1 METLTSSFQG
11 TLFYSILALIT
22 SSLLLVTSIHQLR
35 ALHKLKKRNDLTRIN
50 TAIEKTKKALRC
62 ARWSAVEIAVL
73 ATHAGMT
80 LHDIEQEYVRDASAR
95 QEVLTSVLGSGKSN
109 FVKKFVQ
116 NYPSRFLRSGYK
128 LERLFMKAAEE
139 KNNPTTINRSE

>member
-1 METLTSSFQG
+1 G

-35 ALHKLKKRNDLTRIN
+35 ALHRLKKRNDLARIN

-95 QEVLTSVLGSGKSN
+95 QEVLTYVSD
-109 FVKKFVQ
+109 F
-116 NYPSRFLRSGYK
+116 FLRFCIFPS
-128 LERLFMKAAEE
+128 LEVRDWLSYHLQVGAWQWQK
-139 KNNPTTINRSE
+139 